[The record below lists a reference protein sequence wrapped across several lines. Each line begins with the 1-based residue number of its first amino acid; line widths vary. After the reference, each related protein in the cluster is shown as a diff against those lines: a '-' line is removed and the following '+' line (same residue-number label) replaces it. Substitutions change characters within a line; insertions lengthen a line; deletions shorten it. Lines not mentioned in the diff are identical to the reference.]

1 MANEQKQPTPGAA
14 EKPAKEINVKD
25 LDAAWKTDF
34 DQETMAQLYEQSF
47 QNITEGQVVKGR
59 VLQVNENEVL
69 VDVGY
74 KSEGVIPVEEFRNL
88 IEAGKLKVGE
98 LIDVYLEKTED
109 SDGLVVLSKE
119 KADKIKIWDEISDKF
134 DNKEVIEGKVIE
146 RIKGGLTVDI
156 GVRAFLPGSQI
167 DLRPVRDPERLI
179 GQTLRMRVI
188 KLNKRRGN
196 IVLSRRVIL
205 EDERKSMKE
214 ETLNALEEEAV
225 VIGVVKNITEYG
237 AFIDLGGIDGL
248 LHITDMS
255 WGRIS
260 HPSELLKIGDK
271 VKVKVLKFDADS
283 ERVSL
288 GMKQISEDP
297 WLKVAEKY
305 PVGSRVEGK
314 VISLTDY
321 GAFVELEEGV
331 EGLVHVS
338 EMSWTRRIRHP
349 SKIVA
354 IDEKVEAVVLDLDQE
369 NKRISLGMK
378 QTETNPWDVV
388 KEKYPIGT
396 RVVGKVR
403 NLTNFGAFVE
413 LEEGIDGLIHISD
426 MSWTRRINHP
436 SEVMKKGDEIET
448 VVLDIDVD
456 NERLSL
462 GLKQLEENPWRDAEN
477 RFFIGNNVKGTVVRL
492 TDFGAFVELEGGG
505 IEGLVHIS
513 ELSKDRIES
522 PEEICKVGDE
532 LVMKV
537 IKVDVEERRIGLSV
551 RAYQEES
558 ERLEAEEGIVE
569 QQDLK
574 VGRSTMADVINQE
587 ALLRNIG
594 FDGAGKAESKAEP
607 KADAAEADTVTGDIP
622 KPEKTRAKAK
632 AAVSAED
639 EAEKAIRKAL
649 EDTSETPA
657 DVDTVT
663 SDTVDAET
671 EAKE

>member
-1 MANEQKQPTPGAA
+1 MANEQKQSTP
-14 EKPAKEINVKD
+14 EVVKAD
-25 LDAAWKTDF
+25 NSKLTTKGLDQAWHTEF
-34 DQETMAQLYEQSF
+34 DADTMAQLYEESF

-59 VLQVNENEVL
+59 VLQINENEVL

-74 KSEGVIPVEEFRNL
+74 KSEGVIPIEEFRNL
-88 IEAGKLKVGE
+88 IETGNLKVNDS
-98 LIDVYLEKTED
+98 IDVYLEKTED

-119 KADKIKIWDEISDKF
+119 KADKIKIWDEINDKY
-134 DNKEVIEGKVIE
+134 DNREVIEGRVIE

-205 EDERKSMKE
+205 EDERKNMKE
-214 ETLNALEEEAV
+214 ETLNALEENAIV
-225 VIGVVKNITEYG
+225 VGTVKNITEYG

-255 WGRIS
+255 WGRVS
-260 HPSELLKIGDK
+260 HPSEILKISDK
-271 VKVKVLKFDADS
+271 IKVKVLKFDAET

-288 GMKQISEDP
+288 GLKQITEDP
-297 WLKVAEKY
+297 WIKVAEKY
-305 PVGSRVEGK
+305 PIGTRVEGK

-338 EMSWTRRIRHP
+338 EMSWTRRVRHP
-349 SKIVA
+349 AKIVS
-354 IDEKVEAVVLDLDQE
+354 IDDKVEAVVLDLDQS

-378 QTETNPWDVV
+378 QCETNPWDVV
-388 KEKYPIGT
+388 KEKYPVGT

-403 NLTNFGAFVE
+403 NLTNFGSFIE

-436 SEVMKKGDEIET
+436 SEILKKADEVET
-448 VVLDIDVD
+448 VVLDIDVE

-462 GLKQLEENPWRDAEN
+462 GLKQLSENPWRDAEN

-513 ELSKDRIES
+513 ELSKDRIDTA
-522 PEEICKVGDE
+522 EEICKIGDE

-551 RAYQEES
+551 RAYLEEV
-558 ERLEAEEGIVE
+558 ERLEAEDGIVE
-569 QQDLK
+569 HDVK

-594 FDGAGKAESKAEP
+594 FETDQPVAKPPVVETDTVVPETDT
-607 KADAAEADTVTGDIP
+607 ADAD
-622 KPEKTRAKAK
+622 
-632 AAVSAED
+632 
-639 EAEKAIRKAL
+639 
-649 EDTSETPA
+649 SE
-657 DVDTVT
+657 
-663 SDTVDAET
+663 
-671 EAKE
+671 

>member
-1 MANEQKQPTPGAA
+1 MANEQKQTTQNSPVEPVVVEPVVVEPVVEE
-14 EKPAKEINVKD
+14 EKKLDLDSID

-34 DQETMAQLYEQSF
+34 DDETMALLYESSF
-47 QNITEGQVVKGR
+47 RNITEGQVVKGR

-88 IEAGKLKVGE
+88 IEAGNLKVGE
-98 LIDVYLEKTED
+98 SIDVYLEKTED

-119 KADKIKIWDEISDKF
+119 KADKIKIWDEISEKYDAR
-134 DNKEVIEGKVIE
+134 EVIEGRVIE

-214 ETLNALEEEAV
+214 DTLSALEENAIV
-225 VIGVVKNITEYG
+225 TGQVKNITEYG

-255 WGRIS
+255 WGRVS
-260 HPSELLKIGDK
+260 HPSEILKISDK
-271 VKVKVLKFDADS
+271 IKVKVLKFDVES

-288 GMKQISEDP
+288 GLKQITEDP
-297 WLKVAEKY
+297 WLSVAEKY
-305 PVGSRVEGK
+305 PVGNRVEGK

-321 GAFVELEEGV
+321 GAFVELEQGV

-349 SKIVA
+349 AKIVS
-354 IDEKVEAVVLDLDQE
+354 IDDKVEAVVLDLDQA

-378 QTETNPWDVV
+378 QCETNPWDVV
-388 KEKYPIGT
+388 KEKYPMGT
-396 RVVGKVR
+396 RVIGHVR
-403 NLTNFGAFVE
+403 NLTNFGAFIE

-436 SEVMKKGDEIET
+436 SEILKKADEIET
-448 VVLDIDVD
+448 IVLDIDVA

-462 GLKQLEENPWRDAEN
+462 GLKQLAENPWQDAEN

-513 ELSKDRIES
+513 ELSKDRIDS
-522 PEEICKVGDE
+522 SEEICKIGEE

-551 RAYQEES
+551 RAYREEID
-558 ERLEAEEGIVE
+558 RLEAQEGILE
-569 QQDLK
+569 QDVK

-587 ALLRNIG
+587 VLLRNIG
-594 FDGAGKAESKAEP
+594 FEREQKKTETKTETKTEKVEETAK
-607 KADAAEADTVTGDIP
+607 ADTVTEDIP
-622 KPEKTRAKAK
+622 QINTESAENEKTDT
-632 AAVSAED
+632 AE
-639 EAEKAIRKAL
+639 
-649 EDTSETPA
+649 
-657 DVDTVT
+657 
-663 SDTVDAET
+663 
-671 EAKE
+671 